1 MRYRATFLAGLAAG
15 FVVGTR
21 AGRERYEQMKKVA
34 RRAADS
40 PAFQQAAGAAA
51 AQATGLAR
59 SARDKAIDKVA
70 ERSPRLAD
78 MARRTGTVKLPGLAG
93 QNGDSAAAARQRAT
107 IPAPTGPLD
116 GS

>member
-51 AQATGLAR
+51 AQATGLAKT
-59 SARDKAIDKVA
+59 ARDKVTDKVA
-70 ERSPRLAD
+70 QRSPRLAA
-78 MARRTGTVKLPGLAG
+78 MARRTSAVKLPGLAG
-93 QNGDSAAAARQRAT
+93 QNGDSAEAARQRT
-107 IPAPTGPLD
+107 TVPAPTGPLD